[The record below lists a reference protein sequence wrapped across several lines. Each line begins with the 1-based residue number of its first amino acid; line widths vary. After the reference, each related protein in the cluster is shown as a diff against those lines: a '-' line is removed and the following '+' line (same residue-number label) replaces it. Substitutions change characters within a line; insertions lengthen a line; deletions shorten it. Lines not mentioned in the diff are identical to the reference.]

1 MGKRIY
7 IIFTGTITRMG
18 GAQMY
23 VNNKVNYLKK
33 DGWYVSVFSGLTG
46 PVLIDG
52 LKEYEKTIKPE
63 FSTFPFLFR
72 KTLQDKYLG
81 EVIQHAQIEQDDYV
95 VIESNSVHSAFWGE
109 LLAKKIRGKH
119 FLFLLDEEYSF
130 PDSYLP
136 FFEEK
141 YNRKELAVIKE
152 KAFKALFRNSKN
164 VEFVEDSILVAP
176 CNNVVADIN
185 DSVFDTIK
193 FDQYD
198 FVCLSLGRLNK
209 KYIPNV
215 YKGFSKF
222 SEKHQNSKI
231 LYIFIGNQ
239 PEDWPVDVPAQIEEE
254 LGNLE
259 NVDLFMAGYVFPIP
273 RSLFTHIDLAVA
285 SAGSSWVLLRENV
298 PAVSMDANDGQPIG
312 IIGYTTMNSLYRE
325 NELIVPLEDYMD
337 KILCDSYL
345 SDKNPMPLNEATD
358 DEYMDN
364 HMLFLQ
370 KSENSKEYFD
380 VSKTKLS
387 GAKDRVKKFLIS
399 ILGIE
404 RYKRLAKKKQVNK

>member
-7 IIFTGTITRMG
+7 VIFTGTITRMG

-63 FSTFPFLFR
+63 FSIFPFLFR
-72 KTLQDKYLG
+72 KTLQDKYLS
-81 EVIQHAQIEQDDYV
+81 ELIQYAQIEQDDYV
-95 VIESNSVHSAFWGE
+95 IIESNSVHSAFWGE

-130 PDSYLP
+130 PNSYLP
-136 FFEEK
+136 FFEAK
-141 YNRKELAVIKE
+141 YNRKELAVIKK
-152 KAFKALFRNSKN
+152 KAFESLFRNSNN
-164 VEFVEDSILVAP
+164 VEFVEESILVAP
-176 CNNVVADIN
+176 CNNVVTNIN
-185 DSVFDTIK
+185 SSVFDTIR

-198 FVCLSLGRLNK
+198 YVCLSLGRLNK

-215 YKGFSKF
+215 YKGFKKF
-222 SEKHQNSKI
+222 SKTHQNNKI
-231 LYIFIGNQ
+231 LYIFIGNH
-239 PEDWPVDVPAQIEEE
+239 PEDWPVDVSAQIEEE
-254 LGNLE
+254 LGYLG

-273 RSLFTHIDLAVA
+273 RSLFAHIDLAVA
-285 SAGSSWVLLRENV
+285 SAGSSWVLLSENV
-298 PAVSMDANDGQPIG
+298 PTISMDANDGQPIG
-312 IIGYTTMNSLYRE
+312 ILGYTTMNSLYRE

-337 KILCDSYL
+337 KILCNSYL
-345 SDKNPMPLNEATD
+345 SDKNLMPKDDVTD

-370 KSENSKEYFD
+370 NSEESKVYVD
-380 VSKTKLS
+380 VSKTKLGGMKD
-387 GAKDRVKKFLIS
+387 GAKKLLIN

-404 RYKRLAKKKQVNK
+404 RYKRLLKKKQVTK